1 MALFGSLFRLPRR
14 RMAGK
19 RMFIGVLCTVCLV
32 LGVYIK
38 FFNHESSDNLL
49 SANRQS
55 VQGDDVIVVAAN
67 KPNFHRIGTNNKI
80 NELNKDFHEFVPKER
95 ADNFAAEEIY
105 KDDTPQGDDDEKV
118 VLEKAEHEGNE
129 EDGDVHE
136 ENKKDEVNGGNEEEG
151 NEEKLDEWADDHQEE
166 NPNDIRKDETN
177 DYRDAEEQP
186 LDVDRPVE
194 RLEGGEDGEEG
205 EELRNAGGD
214 GGEQKEEE
222 EEGGDEEEE
231 EKEEERENKEDEEN
245 EEAEKKKGDNTENEE
260 EKEDAVEDD
269 KKQTGRGPHG
279 IKLFDWNNWVK
290 ENQFVELG
298 NVWGYCDDADPP
310 VIGKLI
316 LLEDE
321 ELGGVKT
328 IFLFNT
334 TLDID
339 VLIGKVEISIDYN
352 DMHFYEKT
360 FNLEDLEEQGDFFK
374 APILKGDHYFV
385 REKHISR
392 FVPKGHYY
400 GEARMT
406 DQNERVIICSTMN
419 LHMK

>member
-19 RMFIGVLCTVCLV
+19 RMVIGILCTVCLV
-32 LGVYIK
+32 PGVYIK

-55 VQGDDVIVVAAN
+55 VQGDDAIVVAAN

-80 NELNKDFHEFVPKER
+80 NELNKDFHEFVSKER
-95 ADNFAAEEIY
+95 ADNFEAEEIY
-105 KDDTPQGDDDEKV
+105 KDDTRQGDDGENV
-118 VLEKAEHEGNE
+118 VLEKAEHKDNE
-129 EDGDVHE
+129 EDEDVHE
-136 ENKKDEVNGGNEEEG
+136 ENKEDEVNGGNEEEG

-166 NPNDIRKDETN
+166 NPNDIRKDETK
-177 DYRDAEEQP
+177 DYHDVEEQP
-186 LDVDRPVE
+186 FDVNRPVE
-194 RLEGGEDGEEG
+194 RLEWGEDEEEG

-214 GGEQKEEE
+214 GGERKEEE
-222 EEGGDEEEE
+222 EEEECDE
-231 EKEEERENKEDEEN
+231 EEERENNADEEN
-245 EEAEKKKGDNTENEE
+245 KDEEKKDEN
-260 EKEDAVEDD
+260 EDAVKDIDE
-269 KKQTGRGPHG
+269 KHTGRGPHG

-374 APILKGDHYFV
+374 APIVKGDHYFV